1 MGLAGKVSVLLVGSH
16 VHLCGT
22 CIFVLSKQE
31 SVWLSPAPVETE
43 EYLKNV
49 GWALKLSLRQ
59 QLPAF
64 YRLECLGTCCED
76 LGRLSSHLLV
86 GGLDGTRIMARDT
99 FTVGKGVAFQQAPV
113 AHQSAQLL

>member
-1 MGLAGKVSVLLVGSH
+1 MGLAGKVSVLLVGSR
-16 VHLCGT
+16 VRECGT
-22 CIFVLSKQE
+22 CMFMLSKHE

-49 GWALKLSLRQ
+49 GCASKLSLWQ
-59 QLPAF
+59 HLPAS
-64 YRLECLGTCCED
+64 YRLECLGTCED

-99 FTVGKGVAFQQAPV
+99 FTVGKGVAFQEVPL